1 MISNRSKTLSTAGL
15 ALAAVLALGS
25 SSCQLFRGSE
35 SEHALDVKADTRAT
49 TAPTQRARSTEALG
63 EPEYFEGDVAPAV
76 PAALPES
83 RPKAPSS
90 AHVWIAG
97 QHTRQDGKWVW
108 VPGHYAV
115 PPSADQV
122 WVPGHWV
129 SHLHGY
135 AWIPGAWR

>member
-1 MISNRSKTLSTAGL
+1 MISNRTKIFSNAGL
-15 ALAAVLALGS
+15 ALAAALALVS
-25 SSCQLFRGSE
+25 SSCLHTQGAQDSMDLKVDPDFAHAQAESRRTNGS
-35 SEHALDVKADTRAT
+35 
-49 TAPTQRARSTEALG
+49 

-76 PAALPES
+76 PAALPEA

-90 AHVWIAG
+90 SHVWIAG
-97 QHTRQDGKWVW
+97 QHTRRDGKWVW
-108 VPGHYAV
+108 VAGHYEV

-129 SHLHGY
+129 AHLHGY

>member
-1 MISNRSKTLSTAGL
+1 MISNRSKTHSAVGL

-35 SEHALDVKADTRAT
+35 SEQTLDVKANTHST
-49 TAPTQRARSTEALG
+49 PQRARSAQSFG
-63 EPEYFEGDVAPAV
+63 EPEYFEGDVAPAM

-108 VPGHYAV
+108 VAGHYAV
-115 PPSADQV
+115 PPSVDQV